1 MGVVVQP
8 NRRASIGNQRAVH
21 DRRGRVA
28 VFVIQH
34 HIGIHRAPQAGLSAF
49 RNRAGGRQPCG
60 KRPNVGQL
68 QGHRRIDPAV
78 YGKTQPPVRPGRAPD
93 IQRPVLRPRHARL
106 PARVDFRRTFQLLHA
121 DHRFAQVAVSGILR
135 CVRNAVRVAL
145 GKNICPVRRA
155 FRAAISG
162 NLRVRGFAYVVLG
175 GILHVHG
182 FTRAAIRGILHAAR
196 GFVRVSVAGILR
208 AARGFA
214 RVSVAGILRAA
225 RGFVCI
231 SVIGMFRAARGFAR
245 VSVAGILRAARG
257 FVRVS
262 VAGILRAARGFV
274 FVAIISAV
282 GVFVHLAGF
291 QANEDEVHAHGGLRG
306 VFAEKMQV
314 FARAPR
320 VHLARLSHEHGALLA
335 GVHRKNALPQKHGRV
350 GSPGKLF
357 GTMIA
362 PAVQRAVRRKRQR
375 KIAPARDRNDVF
387 QHLHRLRHARVRAP
401 GHAFPAHIGA
411 PRPHAALLIHGQRMR
426 AARRNRRKPLRDR
439 AERHK
444 QRRADCQYFSRHTHV
459 SSPRVHPPE
468 RASFAHILPT
478 RIRFHSTCTRRP
490 PRPPRNPPR

>member
-1 MGVVVQP
+1 M
-8 NRRASIGNQRAVH
+8 
-21 DRRGRVA
+21 
-28 VFVIQH
+28 F
-34 HIGIHRAPQAGLSAF
+34 
-49 RNRAGGRQPCG
+49 
-60 KRPNVGQL
+60 
-68 QGHRRIDPAV
+68 
-78 YGKTQPPVRPGRAPD
+78 
-93 IQRPVLRPRHARL
+93 
-106 PARVDFRRTFQLLHA
+106 
-121 DHRFAQVAVSGILR
+121 
-135 CVRNAVRVAL
+135 
-145 GKNICPVRRA
+145 
-155 FRAAISG
+155 
-162 NLRVRGFAYVVLG
+162 
-175 GILHVHG
+175 
-182 FTRAAIRGILHAAR
+182 
-196 GFVRVSVAGILR
+196 R

-214 RVSVAGILRAA
+214 RVSVAGVLRAARGFARVSIAGILRAA
-225 RGFVCI
+225 RGFVRVSVARVLRATRGFARVSVAGILHAARGFARVPVAGVLRAACGFVCI

-245 VSVAGILRAARG
+245 VSVAGM
-257 FVRVS
+257 F
-262 VAGILRAARGFV
+262 RAARGFV
-274 FVAIISAV
+274 FVAIIGAV

-306 VFAEKMQV
+306 VFAEKMQI

-350 GSPGKLF
+350 GSPGKLV

-375 KIAPARDRNDVF
+375 KIAPARDRNDVS

-439 AERHK
+439 AERQK
-444 QRRADCQYFSRHTHV
+444 QRRADCQYFSRHTHF

-468 RASFAHILPT
+468 RASFAHIQPT
-478 RIRFHSTCTRRP
+478 RIHFLSTYMHRP

>member
-1 MGVVVQP
+1 M
-8 NRRASIGNQRAVH
+8 
-21 DRRGRVA
+21 
-28 VFVIQH
+28 
-34 HIGIHRAPQAGLSAF
+34 F
-49 RNRAGGRQPCG
+49 RTA
-60 KRPNVGQL
+60 
-68 QGHRRIDPAV
+68 
-78 YGKTQPPVRPGRAPD
+78 
-93 IQRPVLRPRHARL
+93 
-106 PARVDFRRTFQLLHA
+106 
-121 DHRFAQVAVSGILR
+121 
-135 CVRNAVRVAL
+135 
-145 GKNICPVRRA
+145 
-155 FRAAISG
+155 
-162 NLRVRGFAYVVLG
+162 RGFARVSVAG
-175 GILHVHG
+175 M
-182 FTRAAIRGILHAAR
+182 FRAAR
-196 GFVRVSVAGILR
+196 GFARVSVAGILR

-225 RGFVCI
+225 RRVARV
-231 SVIGMFRAARGFAR
+231 SVAGMFRAARRVAR
-245 VSVAGILRAARG
+245 VSVAGM
-257 FVRVS
+257 F
-262 VAGILRAARGFV
+262 RAARGFV
-274 FVAIISAV
+274 FVAIIGAV

-306 VFAEKMQV
+306 VFAEKMQI

-335 GVHRKNALPQKHGRV
+335 GIHRKNALPQKHGRV
-350 GSPGKLF
+350 GSPGKLV

-362 PAVQRAVRRKRQR
+362 PAVQHAVRRKRQR

-439 AERHK
+439 AERQK
-444 QRRADCQYFSRHTHV
+444 QRRADCQYFSRHTHF

>member
-1 MGVVVQP
+1 MF
-8 NRRASIGNQRAVH
+8 RAA
-21 DRRGRVA
+21 RGFARVSVAGMFCAARRVA
-28 VFVIQH
+28 RV
-34 HIGIHRAPQAGLSAF
+34 
-49 RNRAGGRQPCG
+49 
-60 KRPNVGQL
+60 
-68 QGHRRIDPAV
+68 
-78 YGKTQPPVRPGRAPD
+78 PVA
-93 IQRPVLRPRHARL
+93 
-106 PARVDFRRTFQLLHA
+106 
-121 DHRFAQVAVSGILR
+121 GILR
-135 CVRNAVRVAL
+135 AARRVA
-145 GKNICPVRRA
+145 
-155 FRAAISG
+155 
-162 NLRVRGFAYVVLG
+162 RVSVA
-175 GILHVHG
+175 GIL
-182 FTRAAIRGILHAAR
+182 RAVR
-196 GFVRVSVAGILR
+196 GFVRVSVAGMFRAARGFASVSVAGILR
-208 AARGFA
+208 AVRGFA

-225 RGFVCI
+225 RGVVRV
-231 SVIGMFRAARGFAR
+231 SVAGILRAARGVAR

-257 FVRVS
+257 VGD
-262 VAGILRAARGFV
+262 GIVCRMLCSARGFV
-274 FVAIISAV
+274 FVAIIGAV

-291 QANEDEVHAHGGLRG
+291 QADEDEVHAHGGLRG
-306 VFAEKMQV
+306 VFAEKMQI

>member
-1 MGVVVQP
+1 M
-8 NRRASIGNQRAVH
+8 
-21 DRRGRVA
+21 
-28 VFVIQH
+28 
-34 HIGIHRAPQAGLSAF
+34 
-49 RNRAGGRQPCG
+49 
-60 KRPNVGQL
+60 
-68 QGHRRIDPAV
+68 
-78 YGKTQPPVRPGRAPD
+78 
-93 IQRPVLRPRHARL
+93 
-106 PARVDFRRTFQLLHA
+106 
-121 DHRFAQVAVSGILR
+121 
-135 CVRNAVRVAL
+135 
-145 GKNICPVRRA
+145 
-155 FRAAISG
+155 FRAAR
-162 NLRVRGFAYVVLG
+162 RV
-175 GILHVHG
+175 
-182 FTRAAIRGILHAAR
+182 AR
-196 GFVRVSVAGILR
+196 VPVAGILR
-208 AARGFA
+208 AARRVA
-214 RVSVAGILRAA
+214 RVSVAGILRAV
-225 RGFVCI
+225 RGVVCI

-257 FVRVS
+257 FARVSVAGILRAARGVTRVSVAGILRAARGVVRVS
-262 VAGILRAARGFV
+262 VAGILRAARGVV
-274 FVAIISAV
+274 FVAIIGAV

-306 VFAEKMQV
+306 VFAEKMQI

-350 GSPGKLF
+350 GSPGKLV

-439 AERHK
+439 AERQK
-444 QRRADCQYFSRHTHV
+444 QRRADCQYFSRHTHF

-468 RASFAHILPT
+468 RAFFAHIQPT
-478 RIRFHSTCTRRP
+478 RIHFLSTYMRRP
-490 PRPPRNPPR
+490 LKPPPLREAARVPCRASVGTRSSRIQSPHTSSRPVRAKPSATTGSA